1 MAWLMTGSAKMRAK
15 MKPSTPA
22 TSPDSAPRRMT
33 RISMCGCPGRS
44 VAGEAEEVPRV
55 VHELVD
61 HHVVAEQR
69 GHALVHPDEVVDGQ
83 RQEHGDGQNQGDP
96 AFRQGL
102 GRYPGARPST
112 ARY

>member
-1 MAWLMTGSAKMRAK
+1 MALLMTGSAKMRAK
-15 MKPSTPA
+15 MNPSTPA
-22 TSPDSAPRRMT
+22 TNPDSAPRRMT
-33 RISMCGCPGRS
+33 RISTNGPGGRL

-69 GHALVHPDEVVDGQ
+69 GHALVHADEVVDGQ

-96 AFRQGL
+96 ALGQGI

-112 ARY
+112 

>member
-15 MKPSTPA
+15 MNPSTPA
-22 TSPDSAPRRMT
+22 ANPASAPRRMT
-33 RISMCGCPGRS
+33 RISMWSSCCRS

-69 GHALVHPDEVVDGQ
+69 GHALVHADQVVEGQ
-83 RQEHGDGQNQGDP
+83 GQEHGDGQDQGNP
-96 AFRQGL
+96 ALRQRL
-102 GRYPGARPST
+102 
-112 ARY
+112 